1 INYLQLVLAGLE
13 IQSHKNFEVII
24 ADDGSNKDTVAEI
37 EKFGKTFPYRL
48 THIWQEDKGFR
59 KNRVLNKAIAAAA
72 ADYLIFIDGDCV
84 PHSEFV
90 IEHLNYKDERI
101 CLTGRRVNLSERVTN
116 QLTVEKVK
124 DKFLQNY
131 ALLIEDGIFGKSFD
145 VEKGF
150 YFRNRILR
158 RFFNMKKRGILGC
171 NFSIH
176 KKDLLNINGFDERYE
191 APSIGEDSDIQFRL
205 ELTGVQI
212 KSLNNIAV
220 QYHLYHKL
228 QERPQ
233 KNLDLFQEVK
243 KMRLYFTPFGINQ

>member
-1 INYLQLVLAGLE
+1 
-13 IQSHKNFEVII
+13 
-24 ADDGSNKDTVAEI
+24 
-37 EKFGKTFPYRL
+37 
-48 THIWQEDKGFR
+48 
-59 KNRVLNKAIAAAA
+59 
-72 ADYLIFIDGDCV
+72 
-84 PHSEFV
+84 
-90 IEHLNYKDERI
+90 
-101 CLTGRRVNLSERVTN
+101 
-116 QLTVEKVK
+116 
-124 DKFLQNY
+124 
-131 ALLIEDGIFGKSFD
+131 
-145 VEKGF
+145 
-150 YFRNRILR
+150 
-158 RFFNMKKRGILGC
+158 MKKRGILGC

-243 KMRLYFTPFGINQ
+243 KMRLSFTPFGINQ